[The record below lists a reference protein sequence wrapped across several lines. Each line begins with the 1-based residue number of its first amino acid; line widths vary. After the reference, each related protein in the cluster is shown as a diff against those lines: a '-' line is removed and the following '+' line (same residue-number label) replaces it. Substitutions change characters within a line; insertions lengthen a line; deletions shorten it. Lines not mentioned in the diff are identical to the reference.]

1 MHWSLEKRH
10 IIPIFLVFM
19 ILTGSCA
26 HVPYTERRQFLLISE
41 AEEIAL
47 GNDAYREILKE
58 SRLSRDTAIIDMVRR
73 VGWRIARV
81 SGQPDYKWEF
91 NVIEN
96 DEMVNAFCLPGGKV
110 AVYTGI
116 LKYTQDKEGLATV
129 MSHEIAH
136 AIARHGA
143 ERMTS
148 SLVLNMVGGSLKG
161 ATKLGYGIATG
172 VGIVLPFSR
181 KQESEADQ
189 ISLILMAKAGYDPR
203 KAIDFWSRMM
213 TSDKKTLPAFLS
225 THPAD
230 EKRIA
235 QIRAWMPE
243 ALNYYK
249 P

>member
-1 MHWSLEKRH
+1 MHCLLKKRH
-10 IIPIFLVFM
+10 IILIFLVFM
-19 ILTGSCA
+19 ILTVSCA
-26 HVPYTERRQFLLISE
+26 HTPYTERRQFILISE
-41 AEEIAL
+41 DEEIAL
-47 GNDAYREILKE
+47 GAEAYQEILGK
-58 SRLSRDTAIIDMVRR
+58 SRLSRDSAIVDMVRR
-73 VGWRIARV
+73 VGGRIARV
-81 SGQPDYKWEF
+81 SERPDYKWEF

-116 LKYTQDKEGLATV
+116 LEYTQDEEGLATV

-143 ERMTS
+143 ERLTS
-148 SLVLNMVGGSLKG
+148 SLVLNTVGGSLKG
-161 ATKLGYGIATG
+161 ATKLGYGVATG

-189 ISLILMAKAGYDPR
+189 ISLILMAKTGYDPR
-203 KAIDFWSRMM
+203 MAIDFWSRMM
-213 TSDKKTLPAFLS
+213 TSDNKTLPAFLS

-235 QIRAWMPE
+235 QIKAWMPE
-243 ALNYYK
+243 VLNYYK

>member
-1 MHWSLEKRH
+1 MLGRRH
-10 IIPIFLVFM
+10 VLPIFLVIA
-19 ILTGSCA
+19 ILIASCA
-26 HVPYTERRQFLLISE
+26 HVPYTERPQFILISE
-41 AEEIAL
+41 TQEIAL
-47 GNDAYREILKE
+47 GTDVYQEILKE
-58 SRLSRDTAIIDMVRR
+58 SQLSRDTAIVEMVRR

-81 SGQPDYKWEF
+81 SGHPDYKWEF
-91 NVIEN
+91 NMIED
-96 DEMVNAFCLPGGKV
+96 DEVANAFALPGGKV

-116 LKYTQDKEGLATV
+116 LKYTQDEEGLATV

-148 SLVLNMVGGSLKG
+148 SLVLNMVGGSLTG
-161 ATKLGYGIATG
+161 AAKVGYGIATG

-181 KQESEADQ
+181 KQESEADH
-189 ISLILMAKAGYDPR
+189 IGLILMAKAGYDPR

-213 TSDKKTLPAFLS
+213 TSDKKTLPVFLS